1 MDYQTLRGVISAILL
16 VMFLAVIWWAYDK
29 RQKGRFEQAA
39 NSIFD
44 DERPV
49 QGQASSRE
57 SQS

>member
-16 VMFLAVIWWAYDK
+16 VMFLLVIWWAYDK
-29 RQKGRFEQAA
+29 RQKGRFDQAA

-44 DERPV
+44 DERPANSP
-49 QGQASSRE
+49 ASSRE